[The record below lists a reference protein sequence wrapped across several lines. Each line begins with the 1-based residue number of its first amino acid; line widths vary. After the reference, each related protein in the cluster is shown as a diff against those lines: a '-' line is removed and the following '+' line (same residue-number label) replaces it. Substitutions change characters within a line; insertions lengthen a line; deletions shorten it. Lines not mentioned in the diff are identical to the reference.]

1 VYESGTNGNLLDI
14 SERLR
19 SISVPG
25 AWLIHSS
32 VKYCRVLKVRQT
44 TLVFSIQI
52 I

>member
-25 AWLIHSS
+25 A
-32 VKYCRVLKVRQT
+32 
-44 TLVFSIQI
+44 
-52 I
+52 